1 MPLQQ
6 INWLQIDTQ
15 TMPLDASGS
24 ASLIVLGNSGS
35 NYLEA
40 IYVRNLNTSG
50 SVVLSGSLQT
60 AGDVIVGGNLTVAGT
75 TTTINSNTIDLGDN
89 IITLNGVNGSFGGL
103 YVNDPTNP
111 NKISGSLLWDSV
123 NDYWVAGP
131 SGSEEKVALIS
142 DVVASAN
149 SNVWQQTGSFWGA
162 TSDLQVTGSVIIKGD
177 LRVEGQTT
185 LVQTLDPSVE
195 SLVVSGAMKIM
206 KNEISGQIVSA
217 SIKLQ
222 DVMLAEYVT
231 DKTVIDCGDGFF

>member
-15 TMPLDASGS
+15 TIPLDASGS
-24 ASLIVLGNSGS
+24 ASFISLGGSGS
-35 NYLEA
+35 NYLES

-50 SVVLSGSLQT
+50 SVVLSG
-60 AGDVIVGGNLTVAGT
+60 
-75 TTTINSNTIDLGDN
+75 TINSTTIDLGDN

-111 NKISGSLLWDSV
+111 SKISGSLLWDSI
-123 NDYWVAGP
+123 NDYWIAGP

-142 DVVASAN
+142 DIVASAN

-162 TSDLQVTGSVIIKGD
+162 TSDLQVTGSVTIKGD

-206 KNEISGQIVSA
+206 KNEISGQIISA